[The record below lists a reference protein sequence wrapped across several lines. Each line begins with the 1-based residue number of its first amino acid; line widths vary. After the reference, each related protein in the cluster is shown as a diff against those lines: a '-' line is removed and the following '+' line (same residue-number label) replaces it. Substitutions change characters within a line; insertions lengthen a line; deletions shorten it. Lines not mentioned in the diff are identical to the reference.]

1 VVEQV
6 QHKFNS
12 DPKLIGSPLCVI
24 CRRPKEAAIHTPKA
38 QIIQGTITP
47 KKIG

>member
-1 VVEQV
+1 MVEQV
-6 QHKFNS
+6 QHKFNANPRS
-12 DPKLIGSPLCVI
+12 MLCLTCGMI
-24 CRRPKEAAIHTPKA
+24 KEAKIHTPKA